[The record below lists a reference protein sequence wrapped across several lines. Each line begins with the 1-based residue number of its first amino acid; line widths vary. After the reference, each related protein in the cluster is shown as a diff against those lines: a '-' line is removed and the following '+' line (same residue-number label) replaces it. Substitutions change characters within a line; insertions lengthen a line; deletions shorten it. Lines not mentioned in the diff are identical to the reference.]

1 MMSQPGASLQVKAL
15 ERHFGVRLFERT
27 ATGVRLTEA
36 GAIVLD
42 AADAILNAADR
53 MERLVAEVR
62 GARRGRVVIAANT
75 TGGMYVVPPIIAAF
89 REHQPEVDLHLQ
101 IEPTELIYE
110 RLDQSIVDV
119 AVVGG
124 PTDPERFMVRRLCP
138 DQLVL
143 ISHPRHPLAQRPA
156 LDLHEVARAELIL
169 PEHGSRMRAL
179 VEQAFREARI
189 AVRPRMVVS
198 GTEAIKRAVAS
209 RLGVGFVSAYAVVDE
224 VRGGVLRVLS
234 LTDGPLSRD
243 YEIITRKERYV
254 SPALQSFVDFALE
267 QGAGMRPPVKPAPSH
282 KRAK

>member
-1 MMSQPGASLQVKAL
+1 MKAL

-53 MERLVAEVR
+53 MERLVAEIR

-89 REHQPEVDLHLQ
+89 AEQQPEVDLQLQ
-101 IEPTELIYE
+101 IEATELIYE

-124 PTDPERFMVRRLCP
+124 PTDPERFAVRRLCP

-143 ISHPRHPLAQRPA
+143 ISHPRHPLAQRSA
-156 LDLHEVARAELIL
+156 LGLHDVARSELVL

-189 AVRPRMVVS
+189 AVRPRLVVS

-209 RLGVGFVSAYAVVDE
+209 RLGVGFVSAYAVVEE

-234 LTDGPLSRD
+234 VTDGPPPRD
-243 YEIITRKERYV
+243 YEIITRKDRYV

-267 QGAGMRPPVKPAPSH
+267 QGAGMRPPVKPAASH

>member
-143 ISHPRHPLAQRPA
+143 ISHPRHPLAQRSA